1 MLHNSKVAR
10 LQFTLKV
17 GVEYRFFYYMLFSI
31 ALFLTKHILPIKAE
45 PGGLRKLVNFP
56 PSRQLF

>member
-1 MLHNSKVAR
+1 MLHNRKVAR

-31 ALFLTKHILPIKAE
+31 ALFLTKHILAIKVE
-45 PGGLRKLVNFP
+45 PGGHATRAN
-56 PSRQLF
+56 